1 MATKMTKKEMF
12 AAIREMVIDNQAMVD
27 FIDNEI
33 ELLNRKSSAK
43 RKPTAKQLENEK
55 FKAEIVK
62 ALTEGDTLMNTA
74 DICEACGFT
83 SDTMSNQRLTHLLT
97 ALRKEKKVRREY
109 VKRKAYFTI
118 GAEPD
123 ENEKGE

>member
-12 AAIREMVIDNQAMVD
+12 NAIRAMVIDNQEMVD
-27 FIDNEI
+27 FIDHEI
-33 ELLNRKSSAK
+33 ELLNKKSSGL
-43 RKPTAKQLENEK
+43 RKPTETQIENEG
-55 FKAEIVK
+55 FKADIIRV
-62 ALTEGDTLMNTA
+62 LTDADTLLTITE
-74 DICEACGFT
+74 ICEACNFPE
-83 SDTMSNQRLTHLLT
+83 TMSNQRVTHLLT

-123 ENEKGE
+123 EE